1 MSETIEL
8 TDIKLDY
15 VEIAKA
21 REMSGLRIVLGAYAI
36 PGPWRE
42 ACKGVFHVKGL
53 PYTPVA
59 TGSTPGTDLNF
70 GMMNA
75 DCDLI
80 AWTGQASAPVVV
92 WNDER
97 PRTTWIDQLYLA
109 ERLSPNP
116 PLIPSAMEDRI
127 RMFGLINEIVSEH
140 GLGWSKRLAIIH
152 ATLAATPPG
161 AQERALFE
169 HFAQK
174 YGYNE
179 VEAVAAP
186 RHMAAIMTRL
196 DKQLHA
202 QQDAGKRYFIGDSLS
217 ALDIYWAAFLGFFSP
232 LPVDLC
238 PMGTVFRGL
247 YTNPDPETQAA
258 LSDRLVAHR
267 DFIYREHLELP
278 IVF

>member
-1 MSETIEL
+1 MSATIEL
-8 TDIKLDY
+8 TDVVLDY
-15 VEIAKA
+15 VDIARA

-42 ACKGVFHVKGL
+42 ACKGVFFVKKL

-70 GMMNA
+70 GMMDA
-75 DCDLI
+75 DRDLI

-97 PRTTWIDQLYLA
+97 PRTTWIEQLQLA
-109 ERLSPNP
+109 ERLAPEP
-116 PLIPSAMEDRI
+116 ALIPSDIDDRVL
-127 RMFGLINEIVSEH
+127 MFGLMNEIVGEH

-169 HFAQK
+169 HFARK

-179 VEAVAAP
+179 AEAMAAP

-196 DKQLHA
+196 ERQLRS
-202 QQDAGKRYFIGDSLS
+202 QQELGRRYFVGDRLS
-217 ALDIYWAAFLGFFSP
+217 ALDIYWAAFVGFFAP
-232 LPVDLC
+232 LPEALC
-238 PMGTVFRGL
+238 PMGTVFRSL
-247 YTNPDPETQAA
+247 YTNPDRETQAA
-258 LSDRLVAHR
+258 LSPRLLEHR